1 MQVSNRNGTATKA
14 TAPAQQKTED
24 RSLQMQ
30 DSTSKKQNKVTNTLK
45 EAMLEFH
52 KLGVTTKKDGSNPHF
67 DSSYSSLESVIEAV
81 NQGNQF
87 GIYFTQELLYE
98 YAPRQED
105 HLSDSIVPIVRTV
118 IYHVKDDAIKE
129 AKLPIM
135 LSKANMENPQKI
147 GSAITYYKR
156 YTLQSLYGL
165 PSEDDDA
172 NKVSNENKSSSNN
185 SWR

>member
-1 MQVSNRNGTATKA
+1 MQVSNKNGAVTKV
-14 TAPAQQKTED
+14 TTPAQQKTED
-24 RSLQMQ
+24 RSLHVQGN
-30 DSTSKKQNKVTNTLK
+30 TTKKENKVTNTLK

-52 KLGVTTKKDGSNPHF
+52 KLGVTTKKDGKNPHF
-67 DSSYSSLESVIEAV
+67 NSNYSSLESVIEAV

-118 IYHVKDDAIKE
+118 IYHVKDTAIKE

-165 PSEDDDA
+165 PSEDDDG
-172 NKVSNENKSSSNN
+172 NTVSNENKTSND